1 MIPGTEIPCMAK
13 VLIIDDDTFVCK
25 QLKTYLQK
33 NGFDAVVAYSANNGL
48 KALKSGG
55 IFFVFCDY
63 RLPDADG
70 MELFERI
77 RKLDPR
83 VPVVFMTAYADVRT
97 AVKAI
102 QAGALDYVTKP
113 LIPEEI
119 LKLIRREVSRD
130 TGAPRLFQHDFVSGE
145 STVMQNVMNHVELVS
160 PCDLSVLI
168 EGETGSGK
176 EYIARAIHGKSHRK
190 NQPFVALDCGALPG
204 ELANSELFGHVKGA
218 FTGAI
223 KDKQGCFEAADGG
236 TLFLDEVGNLSPGNQ
251 VKLLRTLQEKTISRL
266 GDNKKI
272 PVDVRIITATNED
285 LMKDV
290 HSRQFREDLY
300 HRINGFK
307 INLPPLRKRKED
319 IFVFA
324 GHFIRLAN
332 ADFGKSVEGINDEVR
347 EVFLRYPWP
356 GNIREL
362 ENVVKRCVLLAGG
375 SLVTAGTLPDEIR
388 YYGMEEQH
396 AASFP
401 AKTRRPLTLK
411 QAAVLAEKEAILQAL
426 REAENNKTRAAEMLQ
441 VDRKTLYNKMRE
453 YSIRYPQ

>member
-1 MIPGTEIPCMAK
+1 MILGTQNISMGK
-13 VLIIDDDTFVCK
+13 VLIIDDDTFICR

-33 NGFDAVVAYSANNGL
+33 NGFEAIVAYSANNGL

-55 IFFVFCDY
+55 VFFVLCDY

-70 MELFERI
+70 MEVFERI
-77 RKLDPR
+77 RKLDPW

-119 LKLIRREVSRD
+119 LKLLRRTVNRD
-130 TGAPRLFQHDFVSGE
+130 SGADRLFQHDFISGE
-145 STVMQNVMNHVELVS
+145 SAAIQNVLNHVELVA

-176 EYIARAIHGKSHRK
+176 EYIARAIHEKSKRK
-190 NQPFVALDCGALPG
+190 NRPFVALDCGALPG

-223 KDKQGCFEAADGG
+223 KDKKGCFEEADGG
-236 TLFLDEVGNLSPGNQ
+236 TLFLDEVGNLSPDNQ

-266 GDNKKI
+266 GDSKKI

-285 LMKDV
+285 LMRDV
-290 HSRQFREDLY
+290 QSQNFREDLF
-300 HRINGFK
+300 HRVNGFK
-307 INLPPLRKRKED
+307 INLPPLRERKED

-324 GHFIRLAN
+324 TYFMKLAN
-332 ADFGKSVEGINDEVR
+332 ADFGKSVGGIDDHVR
-347 EVFLRYPWP
+347 EIFLRYPWP

-362 ENVVKRCVLLAGG
+362 ENIVKRCVLLSGG
-375 SLVTAGTLPDEIR
+375 NHITADTLPDEIR
-388 YYGMEEQH
+388 YFGKEEQH
-396 AASFP
+396 AVSFP
-401 AKTRRPLTLK
+401 AKTRRPMTLK
-411 QAAVLAEKEAILQAL
+411 QAAMLAEKEAILQAL
-426 REAENNKTRAAEMLQ
+426 HEAENNKSRAAEILQ

-453 YSIRYPQ
+453 YSIRFPQ

>member
-13 VLIIDDDTFVCK
+13 ILIIDDDTFVCK

-33 NGFDAVVAYSANNGL
+33 NGFDVVVAYSANNGL

-55 IFFVFCDY
+55 VFFVFCDY

-77 RKLDPR
+77 RKLDPQ

-119 LKLIRREVSRD
+119 LKLVRRAVNRD
-130 TGAPRLFQHDFVSGE
+130 TGPARLFQHDFISGE
-145 STVMQNVMNHVELVS
+145 SAVMQNVMNHVEMVS

-168 EGETGSGK
+168 EGETGAGK
-176 EYIARAIHGKSHRK
+176 EYIARAIHEKSKRK
-190 NQPFVALDCGALPG
+190 TKPFVALDCGALPG

-223 KDKQGCFEAADGG
+223 NDKKGCFEEADGG
-236 TLFLDEVGNLSPGNQ
+236 TLFLDEVGNLSPDNQ

-266 GDNKKI
+266 GDNKRI

-285 LMKDV
+285 LMTDV
-290 HSRQFREDLY
+290 HAHHFREDLY

-307 INLPPLRKRKED
+307 INIPPLRKRKED
-319 IFVFA
+319 IFVFT
-324 GHFIRLAN
+324 GYFIRLAN
-332 ADFGKSVEGINDEVR
+332 SDFGKSVKGVDDEVQK
-347 EVFLRYPWP
+347 VFLRYPWP

-375 SLVTAGTLPDEIR
+375 SQVTVSTLPDEIR
-388 YYGMEEQH
+388 YYGVEERNTL
-396 AASFP
+396 AST
-401 AKTRRPLTLK
+401 AKTQRPVTLK

-426 REAENNKTRAAEMLQ
+426 RAAENNKSRAADILQ